1 MLRFVAIFGL
11 IAVVT
16 LLAAFTS
23 FDPGPSALP
32 EDADNRGTLRF
43 AIPNDPGNM
52 DPGRTSASTDFRVVK
67 CIYEPLLVIKPGGIE
82 IEPGTAGSMPEVSED
97 GLTYTFKIREEAK
110 WSDGVPVTA
119 GDFVFGWRRAM
130 LKETAGKY
138 ETLFNII
145 KGVPEFKEWRTG
157 LVEFSGQ
164 YAEYDPDADEPA
176 SSEEDEYKPNLS
188 EHELF
193 STYPQLRAIHE
204 DDSLRDSERKQAIY
218 DELWQITLDEFDKN
232 VGIKAPDQRTFV
244 VTLKA
249 PTAYFDALCAFPTFS
264 PMPKHHL
271 EPMAKIDEA
280 GWYIEFN
287 YFGDPDLLVTNG
299 AYVLSEWRHKVRMVF
314 DQNPHYWNK
323 DAMGNIRIVQETI
336 PDTNLQFLRYEEGL
350 LDWIPDAG
358 TELKQKLME
367 QKRLAEKNGSDEW
380 DHVHNIPN
388 AGTYYYEFNCR
399 PELPNGIPN
408 PMADPRVRRAMGMCI
423 DREKIVRS
431 VTEMNEP
438 IALLMVPD
446 TQIAGYTGPIEAG
459 LPFNPD
465 AAKKLLAEAGYPDGE
480 GFPPIKFTVNND
492 SGPGHSNIALPV
504 IKSWEDNLGI
514 KVDLEQIE
522 FKVLLERATNGNY
535 HARRAGWFGDYA
547 DPTTWL
553 DMYRTGDSNN
563 DAAYGSLEYDQLLKD
578 AALELDKK
586 KRFEMLA
593 KAEAILLQD
602 APIVP
607 IFFYTTVTIYDKE
620 KVDIGQNAWNNLRLE
635 LVEVKRKGAN

>member
-32 EDADNRGTLRF
+32 EDTDNRGTLRF

-97 GLTYTFKIREEAK
+97 GLTYTFTIREEAK

-119 GDFVFGWRRAM
+119 DDFVFGWRRAM

-218 DELWQITLDEFDKN
+218 EELWQITLDEFDKN
-232 VGIKAPDQRTFV
+232 VGIKAPDQRTLV

-336 PDTNLQFLRYEEGL
+336 PDANLQFLRYEEGL
-350 LDWIPDAG
+350 LDWIPDVG
-358 TELKQKLME
+358 GIKQKLME
-367 QKRLAEKNGSDEW
+367 QKRQNPDQWK
-380 DHVHNIPN
+380 HIHNIAN

-408 PMADPRVRRAMGMCI
+408 PMANPLVRRAMSMCI

-438 IALLMVPD
+438 VAMLMVPD
-446 TQIAGYTGPIEAG
+446 KEIAGYTGPIEAG
-459 LPFNPD
+459 LPFDPE

-492 SGPGHSNIALPV
+492 AGPGHANIALPV
-504 IKSWEDNLGI
+504 IKSWEDNLNI

-563 DAAYGSLEYDQLLKD
+563 DAAYGNPAYDQLLKD

-593 KAEAILLQD
+593 KAEAMLLQD

-607 IFFYTTVTIYDKE
+607 IFFYTTVTMYDE
-620 KVDIGQNAWNNLRLE
+620 DKVDIGQNAWNNLRLE
-635 LVEVKRKGAN
+635 LVEVKR